1 MKKYRVAG
9 INFAHMHMGDNLRMA
24 FAHDQVEIVGI
35 CDEDPA
41 RMQQAIDNFSV
52 PAERVFSDYR
62 ACLEKTKPDI
72 VLLCPATA
80 QHGEWTELVAPYGA
94 HILIEKPFAATLAEA
109 DRMVAAVAQPE
120 QRLAI
125 NWPLAWYPPHCTTR
139 RLIEEGAIGEVLEVH
154 YYDGN
159 RGPLWHTADKVE
171 KTAAD
176 VQREKASSWFYKKGH
191 GGGSLLDYLGYGVTL
206 GTWFMDGRIPL

>member
-139 RLIEEGAIGEVLEVH
+139 RLIEEGAIGEVL
-154 YYDGN
+154 
-159 RGPLWHTADKVE
+159 
-171 KTAAD
+171 
-176 VQREKASSWFYKKGH
+176 
-191 GGGSLLDYLGYGVTL
+191 
-206 GTWFMDGRIPL
+206 